1 MRKLHRKLLI
11 LALAANVSGCSI
23 LTDSMSPTSL
33 LRHVTELNAEHDS
46 ATAGASTEKNK
57 VANPPA
63 RTIRFDG
70 HEIVLGDAESQVM
83 ETGKLLEILEP
94 LVKEGR
100 FQSAS
105 KIVER
110 HRESSERLLA
120 ERWATSADDPVIK
133 LTANVLSKRST
144 NPEASWTSLLKYA
157 KEQPNSAKNYLEL
170 RNAFAIEMQ
179 TSDPSNDKAT
189 QLQQAAQKVG
199 HPLVRIDSLRLLG
212 LRELVANRNAWAE
225 SLCRQAV
232 DVANKAGNPLL
243 ASELLLM
250 VAESARR
257 SDQDKLAV
265 EAWTIAVKSHLSA
278 IKKEQPIDVSFWLLA
293 EHIRPEAMTWPT
305 ELIDSI
311 GAHANAIGCS
321 LEGDAETILWTCV
334 AQAQADRGEMQM
346 ALVNFKK
353 AETLAEGD
361 DVMWLRIAQSKCLA
375 GMGQAPAAAAI
386 LSSPASSSNLTIAAA
401 ATAAMGSIKLQAGAY
416 QQGAQLLHKALTQ
429 SASSAWPAKNQS
441 MADLAIAQLII
452 GDTEPGLAALH
463 AAQNQFEKSGEKL
476 LLVQSL
482 ENELRLLEHEHRDS
496 EVAAIKSRI
505 TQLEKL

>member
-1 MRKLHRKLLI
+1 MRKINRTLLV
-11 LALAANVSGCSI
+11 LALAANVSGCSMF
-23 LTDSMSPTSL
+23 TDSLSPTAL
-33 LRHVTELNAEHDS
+33 LRHVTELNAEHGNDLAS
-46 ATAGASTEKNK
+46 ATEKNK

-70 HEIVLGDAESQVM
+70 HEIVLGDAESQVID
-83 ETGKLLEILEP
+83 TDKLLEMLEP
-94 LVKEGR
+94 LVTEGR
-100 FQSAS
+100 FQSAA
-105 KIVER
+105 KLIER

-120 ERWATSADDPVIK
+120 ERWATTADDPVIK
-133 LTANVLSKRST
+133 LAASVLSKRSSK
-144 NPEASWTSLLKYA
+144 PETSWTSLLKYA

-170 RNAFAIEMQ
+170 RNAFAAEMQ

-199 HPLVRIDSLRLLG
+199 HPLVRIDALRLLG
-212 LRELVANRNAWAE
+212 LRELVAERNAWAE

-243 ASELLLM
+243 AAELLLM

-265 EAWTIAVKSHLSA
+265 EAWTVAVNTHLSS
-278 IKKEQPIDVSFWLLA
+278 IKKEQPIDAGFWLLA
-293 EHIRPEAMTWPT
+293 EHIRPEAMTWPDDLT
-305 ELIDSI
+305 DTLGS
-311 GAHANAIGCS
+311 HATAIGCS
-321 LEGDAETILWTCV
+321 LDGGAEMILWACI
-334 AQAQADRGEMQM
+334 AQAQFDRGEMQM

-353 AETLAEGD
+353 AETHGD
-361 DVMWLRIAQSKCLA
+361 GDNVMWLRIAQSKCLA

-386 LSSPASSSNLTIAAA
+386 LSSPAASSNTTISAA

-416 QQGAQLLHKALTQ
+416 QQGAQLLHKALSQ
-429 SASSAWPAKNQS
+429 SAASEWPTKNQS
-441 MADLAIAQLII
+441 MADLALAQLII

-463 AAQNQFEKSGEKL
+463 AVQNQFEKSGEKL

-482 ENELRLLEHEHRDS
+482 ENELRLLEHEHRDT
-496 EVAAIKSRI
+496 EVAAIQSRI
-505 TQLEKL
+505 NQLERF